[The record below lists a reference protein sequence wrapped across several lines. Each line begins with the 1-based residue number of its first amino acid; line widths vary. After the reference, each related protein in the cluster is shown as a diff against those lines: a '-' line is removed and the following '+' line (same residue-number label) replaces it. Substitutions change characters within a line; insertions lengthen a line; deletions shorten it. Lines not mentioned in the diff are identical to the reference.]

1 MSKRAIPSK
10 AKKQTVTTNYSLR
23 SKSGSVT
30 LQEDSGIMDNT
41 EKAYSM
47 DIEPNDDDVLH
58 TTNNAN
64 PTNADIMTLLR
75 SMNSKLKKLDTIEAD
90 ITGLKKDIASVNS
103 EISDIDDRVKTLEDN
118 ENSAIHRYNEAL
130 KRHQISALNNEYNS
144 KEYNVIIYNRP
155 GVGKKETPVA
165 SLAIVYDILRNVL
178 QIDDP
183 DFINIANA
191 HRLPGKNEKRL
202 PLIFKLTTMFDKKKI
217 WNNIKNLNAFNSGKD
232 DKDKIF
238 IQMNH
243 LLKKLMD
250 DRKSLLED
258 YKEAKV
264 TGKRPKWRFIKSTG
278 EYCYIIG
285 KDIYRPKVNNF
296 NIIS

>member
-1 MSKRAIPSK
+1 MCLSREGKLAATCGDSQSAYTLTALNECLRCFMSKRVIPSK

-155 GVGKKETPVA
+155 GVGKKETPVPWNFRHGLLYRNGLSTLKIRGNNVEA
-165 SLAIVYDILRNVL
+165 DFSFFICACNILSL
-178 QIDDP
+178 
-183 DFINIANA
+183 
-191 HRLPGKNEKRL
+191 
-202 PLIFKLTTMFDKKKI
+202 
-217 WNNIKNLNAFNSGKD
+217 S
-232 DKDKIF
+232 
-238 IQMNH
+238 
-243 LLKKLMD
+243 
-250 DRKSLLED
+250 
-258 YKEAKV
+258 
-264 TGKRPKWRFIKSTG
+264 
-278 EYCYIIG
+278 
-285 KDIYRPKVNNF
+285 
-296 NIIS
+296 

>member
-30 LQEDSGIMDNT
+30 LQEDSGIMNNT
-41 EKAYSM
+41 EKAYAM

-217 WNNIKNLNAFNSGKD
+217 WNNIKNLNAFNNGKD
-232 DKDKIF
+232 DKEKIF

-243 LLKKLMD
+243 LPKKLMD

-258 YKEAKV
+258 YKEPKV

>member
-1 MSKRAIPSK
+1 MSKRVIPSK

-75 SMNSKLKKLDTIEAD
+75 SMNSELKKLDTIEAD

-232 DKDKIF
+232 DKEKIF

-243 LLKKLMD
+243 LPKKLMD

>member
-217 WNNIKNLNAFNSGKD
+217 WNNIKNLNAFNNGKD
-232 DKDKIF
+232 DKEKIF

-243 LLKKLMD
+243 LPKKLMD

>member
-30 LQEDSGIMDNT
+30 LQEDSGIIDNT

-47 DIEPNDDDVLH
+47 DIEPNEDDVLH

-217 WNNIKNLNAFNSGKD
+217 WNNIKNLNAFNNGKD
-232 DKDKIF
+232 DKEKIF

-243 LLKKLMD
+243 LPKKLMD